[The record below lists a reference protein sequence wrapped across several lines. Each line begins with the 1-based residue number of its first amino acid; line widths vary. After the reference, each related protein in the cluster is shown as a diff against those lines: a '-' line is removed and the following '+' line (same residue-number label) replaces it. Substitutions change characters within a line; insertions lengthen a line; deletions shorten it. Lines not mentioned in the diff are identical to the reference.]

1 MYGYWCAP
9 KKSATP
15 DTGVTARTPG
25 QEPTLSRLLSIQD
38 AAKELGVTTRTVYN
52 RLDSGAIQGRKEGRR
67 TVIERAEL
75 ERYIAELPTYLDKPA
90 A

>member
-1 MYGYWCAP
+1 MVTGAPQKERIARHRGYC
-9 KKSATP
+9 KN
-15 DTGVTARTPG
+15 PG